1 MAVLSATF
9 DELSARLNGFGQEH
23 LLAHWRQLS
32 DDERARLAGQIE
44 RIDFQSLAE
53 QFRIATGGHVV
64 ADSPA
69 AKAARAK
76 SPPSVLAG
84 SRKEEAIARG
94 EAALRAGE
102 VGMILVAGGQGTR
115 LGFEHPKGLFPIG
128 PVSKRTL
135 FEVIVD
141 RLRAVSKRFGVK
153 IPLYVMTSPATTAE
167 TEAFFLEKRHFGLV
181 REDELRI
188 FEQGTMPAVDAKT
201 GRVLLD
207 SPSELALAPD
217 GHGGMLA
224 ALARV
229 IGFEELKRRGIRTL
243 FYGQIDNPLLTV
255 CDPEFLGH
263 HLLANSELTTQVVRK
278 HDPAEKVG
286 VVAQVDEHLEILEYS
301 DLTPEQTAKRE
312 PDGTLSLWAGNTAV
326 HAFDVAFLERVSGS
340 ASGLPFHLAKK
351 KVPYI
356 NEAGERIE
364 PVQPNAIKFERF
376 IFDLLPLASNALVV
390 EVDRATCFAPVKN
403 ADGAAS
409 DTPTAARIAM
419 VAQHRAWLEA
429 AGVEVAPEVSVEIH
443 PSFALDADEL
453 KTKVAP
459 ATRVAED
466 AYFV

>member
-1 MAVLSATF
+1 MAVLSATL
-9 DELSARLNGFGQEH
+9 DELSARLKGFGQEH

-32 DDERARLAGQIE
+32 ADERTCLAGQIE
-44 RIDFQSLAE
+44 RIDFRALAE
-53 QFRIATGGHVV
+53 QFQTAMGGQPV

-84 SRKEEAIARG
+84 SKKEEAIARG

-135 FEVIVD
+135 FEVIID

-167 TEAFFLEKRHFGLV
+167 TEAFFLEKHHFGLL
-181 REDELRI
+181 RDEDLRI

-217 GHGGMLA
+217 GHGGMLS

-229 IGFEELKRRGIRTL
+229 IGFDELKRRGVRTL

-278 HDPAEKVG
+278 QDPAEKVG
-286 VVAQVDEHLEILEYS
+286 VVASVDERLEILEYS
-301 DLTPEQTAKRE
+301 DLTPEQTAKRAA
-312 PDGTLSLWAGNTAV
+312 DGTLSLWAGNTAV
-326 HAFDVAFLERVSGS
+326 HSFGVAFLERVS
-340 ASGLPFHLAKK
+340 ATATGLPFHIAKK
-351 KVPYI
+351 KVAYI
-356 NEAGERIE
+356 DQNGECIE
-364 PVQPNAIKFERF
+364 PASPNAIKFERF
-376 IFDLLPLASNALVV
+376 IFDLLPLANNALVV

-403 ADGAAS
+403 ADGASS
-409 DTPTAARIAM
+409 DTPSAAKAAM

-429 AGVEVAPEVSVEIH
+429 AGVEVAPNVSVEIH
-443 PSFALDADEL
+443 PSFALDTEEL
-453 KTKVAP
+453 KTKLTP
-459 ATRVAED
+459 GMRVTED
-466 AYFV
+466 RYFV